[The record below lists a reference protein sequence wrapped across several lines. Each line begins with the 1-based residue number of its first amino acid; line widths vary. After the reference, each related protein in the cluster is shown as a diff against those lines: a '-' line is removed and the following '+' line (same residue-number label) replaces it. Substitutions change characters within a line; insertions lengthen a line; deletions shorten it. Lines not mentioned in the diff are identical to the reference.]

1 MRGAFAALLL
11 SALLLSL
18 TLTASAVEPSLAP
31 GAPID
36 RASFRVV
43 RSIPKAP
50 AGLAVL
56 ILDADVLGNSCD
68 LADVRIVTDGDRQ
81 VPYLVEKRD
90 EPVVVTLQLART
102 DAPRGISVYRTAWP
116 YSALPCNTRL
126 VLQTSAR
133 VFERTVELRSAAE
146 PRRGRS
152 PEILASMVWRATDP
166 EVPPPSI
173 TFDAASAHDAREG
186 LEVVV
191 NDGDNAPLPLTRAE
205 LLFPSTALR
214 FHHPGSQLF
223 LLYGNDPL
231 MPPRYDLA
239 LLAPRLLAQPARELK
254 LEPLVPWTDK
264 PPEQRAR
271 KYFWI
276 AIGVV
281 AVVLL
286 ALLAKLLGPK
296 SSSASD

>member
-1 MRGAFAALLL
+1 MRRAFAALF
-11 SALLLSL
+11 LSL
-18 TLTASAVEPSLAP
+18 TLPAFAVEPSLAP
-31 GAPID
+31 GAAID

-43 RSIPKAP
+43 RTLPKAP

-68 LADVRIVTDGDRQ
+68 LSDVRIVTDDDRQ
-81 VPYLVEKRD
+81 VPYLVEKRN
-90 EPVVVTLQLART
+90 ELMVVPLDLTRV
-102 DAPRGISVYRTAWP
+102 DAPRGTSVYRTTWP
-116 YSALPCNTRL
+116 YSALPCDTRL
-126 VLQTSAR
+126 VLHTSAR

-146 PRRGRS
+146 PQRGRS
-152 PEILASMVWRATDP
+152 PQAIASSTWRATNP
-166 EVPPPSI
+166 EEPPPTI
-173 TFDAASAHDAREG
+173 TFDAANAHDARDG
-186 LEVVV
+186 LEIVV

-205 LLFPSTALR
+205 LLLPSTALR

-254 LEPLVPWTDK
+254 LAPIVPSTEQ
-264 PPEQRAR
+264 PPEQRER

-286 ALLAKLLGPK
+286 ALLAKLLGPRATN
-296 SSSASD
+296 ASD

>member
-1 MRGAFAALLL
+1 VRLALAALLF
-11 SALLLSL
+11 SL
-18 TLTASAVEPSLAP
+18 TFPVLAVEPSLAP
-31 GAPID
+31 GAAID

-43 RSIPKAP
+43 RPIPKAP

-68 LADVRIVTDGDRQ
+68 LSDVRIVTADDRQ
-81 VPYLVEKRD
+81 VPYLVEKRN
-90 EPVVVTLQLART
+90 EPLVVPLALARV
-102 DAPRGISVYRTAWP
+102 DAPRGTSVYRTTWP
-116 YSALPCNTRL
+116 YSALPCDTRL
-126 VLQTSAR
+126 VLHTSAR
-133 VFERTVELRSAAE
+133 VFERTVELRSAGE

-152 PEILASMVWRATDP
+152 PQAIASLTWRATDP
-166 EVPPPSI
+166 EQPPPTI
-173 TFDAASAHDAREG
+173 TFDAANASDLREG

-191 NDGDNAPLPLTRAE
+191 NDGDNAPLPLTHAE
-205 LLFPSTALR
+205 LLIPSTALR

-254 LEPLVPWTDK
+254 LAPIVPSTDEA
-264 PPEQRAR
+264 PEQNER

-286 ALLAKLLGPK
+286 ALLVRLLGPK
-296 SSSASD
+296 TASPSD

>member
-1 MRGAFAALLL
+1 
-11 SALLLSL
+11 
-18 TLTASAVEPSLAP
+18 VEPSLAP
-31 GAPID
+31 GAAID

-43 RSIPKAP
+43 RPIPKAP

-68 LADVRIVTDGDRQ
+68 LSDVRIVTADDRQ
-81 VPYLVEKRD
+81 VPYLVEKRN
-90 EPVVVTLQLART
+90 EPVVVTLKLARV
-102 DAPRGISVYRTAWP
+102 DAPRGTSVYRTTWP
-116 YSALPCNTRL
+116 YSALPCDTRL
-126 VLQTSAR
+126 VLHTTTR

-146 PRRGRS
+146 PRRSRS
-152 PEILASMVWRATDP
+152 PQTIASATWRATNP
-166 EVPPPSI
+166 EEPPPTI
-173 TFDAASAHDAREG
+173 TFDAANAGDARDG

-205 LLFPSTALR
+205 LLIPSTALR

-231 MPPRYDLA
+231 MPPRYDLE
-239 LLAPRLLAQPARELK
+239 LLASRLKAQPARELK
-254 LEPLVPWTDK
+254 LPPLVPWIEEEGD
-264 PPEQRAR
+264 RSAR

-281 AVVLL
+281 AVALL

-296 SSSASD
+296 ATSASD

>member
-1 MRGAFAALLL
+1 MRGVLT
-11 SALLLSL
+11 ALLLSL

-43 RSIPKAP
+43 RPIPKAP

-56 ILDADVLGNSCD
+56 ILDAAVLGNSCD
-68 LADVRIVTDGDRQ
+68 LADLRIVTADDRQ
-81 VPYLVEKRD
+81 VPYLVEKRN
-90 EPVVVTLQLART
+90 EPVVVTVDFKRVN
-102 DAPRGISVYRTAWP
+102 APRGTSVYRTTWP
-116 YSALPCNTRL
+116 HAALPCDTRL
-126 VLQTSAR
+126 VLHTSAR

-152 PEILASMVWRATDP
+152 PQVFASMVWRATDP

-173 TFDAASAHDAREG
+173 TFDAANAGDAREG

-191 NDGDNAPLPLTRAE
+191 NDGDNAPLPLTHAE
-205 LLFPSTALR
+205 LLIPSTALR

-254 LEPLVPWTDK
+254 LEPIVPSTDD
-264 PPEQRAR
+264 PPEQSAR

-276 AIGVV
+276 AIGLV

-286 ALLAKLLGPK
+286 ALLVKLLGPK
-296 SSSASD
+296 VSASDSD

>member
-1 MRGAFAALLL
+1 VRRALAALLF
-11 SALLLSL
+11 SL
-18 TLTASAVEPSLAP
+18 ILPAFAVEPSLAP
-31 GAPID
+31 GATID

-43 RSIPKAP
+43 RPIPKAP

-68 LADVRIVTDGDRQ
+68 LSDVRIVTSDDRQ
-81 VPYLVEKRD
+81 VPYLVETRN
-90 EPVVVTLQLART
+90 EPVVVILELARV
-102 DAPRGISVYRTAWP
+102 DAPRGTSVYRITWP
-116 YSALPCNTRL
+116 YSALPCDTQL
-126 VLQTSAR
+126 VLHTSAR
-133 VFERTVELRSAAE
+133 VFERTVELRSAGE
-146 PRRGRS
+146 PRRGQS
-152 PEILASMVWRATDP
+152 PQPIAFATWRATNP
-166 EVPPPSI
+166 EEPPPSI
-173 TFDAASAHDAREG
+173 TFDAASAHDARDG

-205 LLFPSTALR
+205 LLLPSTALR
-214 FHHPGSQLF
+214 FHHPGSQLS

-254 LEPLVPWTDK
+254 LAPIVPSTDEV
-264 PPEQRAR
+264 PEQSAR

-276 AIGVV
+276 AIGVA

-286 ALLAKLLGPK
+286 ALLARLLGPK
-296 SSSASD
+296 TINPSG